1 LQANTTASTNTAVGR
16 NSLYTNTEGA
26 ANVAVGYSALNG
38 NTTGNENT
46 ALGYQALDVNTTGD
60 ENVAVGRT
68 AMAAQTTGDD
78 NVAVGGCSLKASTTG
93 TQNTAVGYKAL
104 LGLTVSYG
112 NAAVGIC
119 AGRSITGSNGNNN
132 TMMGIESGC
141 NITTGYQN
149 VTLGW
154 RSGADSMFNITSENN
169 RLAVGHNAI
178 TNSYVKVDWT
188 VTSDKRDKT
197 EIADVPHGLEFVN
210 QMKPVSF
217 KFKKSRENPQP
228 HGFKKYGFL
237 AQDILELEGSDN
249 VIIDNENEENLKVT
263 NSHLIPVLVNAVQ
276 ELSKQNEE
284 MKLEINE
291 LKKDR

>member
-1 LQANTTASTNTAVGR
+1 VGALALNANTTAASNTAVGF
-16 NSLYTNTEGA
+16 
-26 ANVAVGYSALNG
+26 
-38 NTTGNENT
+38 
-46 ALGYQALDVNTTGD
+46 
-60 ENVAVGRT
+60 
-68 AMAAQTTGDD
+68 
-78 NVAVGGCSLKASTTG
+78 
-93 TQNTAVGYKAL
+93 KAL
-104 LGLTVSYG
+104 CGLTVSYG
-112 NAAVGIC
+112 NAAVGQC

-154 RSGADSMFNITSENN
+154 GSGADSMVNITSENN
-169 RLAVGHNAI
+169 RLVAGHNAI

-210 QMKPVSF
+210 QMKPVRF
-217 KFKKSRENPQP
+217 KFKKSRENSEP

-249 VIIDNENEENLKVT
+249 VIIDNENEESLKVT
-263 NSHLIPVLVNAVQ
+263 NSHLIPVLVNAIK
-276 ELSKQNEE
+276 ELNAKITE
-284 MKLEINE
+284 LEAKINE
-291 LKKDR
+291 